1 MGLKFPIFMDA
12 QSTTPCDPRVVEAML
27 PYFTEKFGHPAS
39 RNHPFGWEAEGAVD
53 AARAKIATLIGARD
67 PKELVFT
74 SGGTEAI
81 NLALKGVAEM
91 YKEKG
96 NHIVTTVIEQRA
108 SIDTFKR
115 LERQGFQVT
124 YVPVQPD
131 GVIDVEE
138 IRKALTDKTILISV
152 MFANNEIGT
161 IQDVAAIGKLAKEK
175 GIIFH
180 TDATQAVGKIPVD
193 VEAMGIDLLSCTAH
207 LIYGPKGVGA
217 LYVRRKGP
225 RVRIAPMMDGGGH
238 ERGMRSGTLP
248 VPLIVGFGK
257 AAEISREV
265 MAEEGARLAKLRDR
279 LQDVILSSVEE
290 AFLNGRPD
298 RRLPQ
303 NLNISFAYVEGESVL
318 MGLNKETAL
327 SSGSACTSSTLEPSY
342 VIAAL
347 GASAE
352 LAHSSIRFS
361 LHRFTTAEEV
371 EYVGQRTIEVIKR
384 LREMSPL
391 YELAKEG
398 VDIKTIKWKADS
410 GDIAMAYSDKV
421 VDHYNNPRNFGSFG
435 KETPGVGTG
444 LVGAP
449 ECGDVMKLQIRVNLE
464 TGVIE
469 DAKFKTF
476 GCGSAIASSSL
487 ATEWLKGKSVDEA
500 AKIKNTD
507 IVNELKLPP
516 VKIHCSVLAEDAI
529 KAALADYKGKHA
541 AETVAAK

>member
-1 MGLKFPIFMDA
+1 MLKFPIFMDA
-12 QSTTPCDPRVVEAML
+12 QSTTPVDPRVVDAMI

-39 RNHPFGWEAEGAVD
+39 RNHSFGWEAENAVD
-53 AARAKIATLIGARD
+53 RAREQIASLIGARD
-67 PKELVFT
+67 PKELVSA

-91 YKEKG
+91 YREKG

-108 SIDTFKR
+108 GLDVCKR
-115 LERQGFQVT
+115 LERQGFEVA

-131 GVIDVEE
+131 GLVDVETV
-138 IRKALTDKTILISV
+138 RKALTDKTILISV

-180 TDATQAVGKIPVD
+180 TDATQAVGKTPID

-207 LIYGPKGVGA
+207 LIWGRRGVGA

-225 RVRIAPMMDGGGH
+225 RVRLAPVCDGGGH

-248 VPLIVGFGK
+248 VPLCVGFGR
-257 AAEISREV
+257 AAEIAQES
-265 MAEEGARLAKLRDR
+265 MAAENARIARLRDR
-279 LQDVILSSVEE
+279 LQDVILSSVDE

-298 RRLPQ
+298 RRLAG

-361 LHRFTTAEEV
+361 LHRFNTDEEV

-398 VDIKTIKWKADS
+398 IDLKSIKWKAD
-410 GDIAMAYSDKV
+410 
-421 VDHYNNPRNFGSFG
+421 
-435 KETPGVGTG
+435 
-444 LVGAP
+444 
-449 ECGDVMKLQIRVNLE
+449 
-464 TGVIE
+464 
-469 DAKFKTF
+469 
-476 GCGSAIASSSL
+476 
-487 ATEWLKGKSVDEA
+487 
-500 AKIKNTD
+500 
-507 IVNELKLPP
+507 
-516 VKIHCSVLAEDAI
+516 
-529 KAALADYKGKHA
+529 
-541 AETVAAK
+541 

>member
-1 MGLKFPIFMDA
+1 MAVTFPIFMDA
-12 QSTTPCDPRVVEAML
+12 QSTTPADPRVVEAML
-27 PYFTEKFGHPAS
+27 PYFTQKYGHPAS
-39 RNHPFGWEAEGAVD
+39 RNHPFGWEAEAAVD
-53 AARAKIATLIGARD
+53 TARSQLAALIGARD
-67 PKELVFT
+67 PKEIVFT
-74 SGGTEAI
+74 SGGTESI

-91 YKEKG
+91 YREKG

-108 SIDTFKR
+108 GLDVAKR
-115 LERQGFQVT
+115 LERQGFEVT

-131 GVIDVEE
+131 GMVDVDA
-138 IRKALTDKTILISV
+138 IRNAITPKTVLISV
-152 MFANNEIGT
+152 MYANNEIGT
-161 IQDVAAIGKLAKEK
+161 IQDVAAIGALAKEK
-175 GIIFH
+175 GVIFH
-180 TDATQAVGKIPVD
+180 TDATQAAGKMPID
-193 VEAMGIDLLSCTAH
+193 VEKAGIDLLSCTAH
-207 LIYGPKGVGA
+207 LMYGPKGVGA

-398 VDIKTIKWKADS
+398 VGLKTIKWKA
-410 GDIAMAYSDKV
+410 
-421 VDHYNNPRNFGSFG
+421 
-435 KETPGVGTG
+435 E
-444 LVGAP
+444 
-449 ECGDVMKLQIRVNLE
+449 
-464 TGVIE
+464 
-469 DAKFKTF
+469 
-476 GCGSAIASSSL
+476 
-487 ATEWLKGKSVDEA
+487 
-500 AKIKNTD
+500 
-507 IVNELKLPP
+507 
-516 VKIHCSVLAEDAI
+516 
-529 KAALADYKGKHA
+529 
-541 AETVAAK
+541 